1 MYQKRI
7 LPYFIIPSTVSPQ
20 AYSLLERYGRTEKSQ
35 HLRKAVQLHY
45 AHLYKG
51 LWQRQHGRQQIRRFK
66 AGETATG
73 NEESCIDI
81 GVVSL

>member
-1 MYQKRI
+1 M
-7 LPYFIIPSTVSPQ
+7 
-20 AYSLLERYGRTEKSQ
+20 
-35 HLRKAVQLHY
+35 RKAVQLHY

-81 GVVSL
+81 GVVSLCVMSLDNLQGVDNSA